1 MISIIL
7 ASSEKD
13 YLQARA
19 LIDEYVDW
27 LALDLEFQGFE
38 EEMQNLRQIY
48 GPPQGGFLI
57 IRNDQQA
64 VGSAAVRKFET
75 GIGELKR
82 MYIQPAFQGQ
92 GLGRKLLSN
101 SIDLARKLGYKKIRL
116 DTLPKMGRAIQLY
129 EAFGFYD
136 IAPYRYNPIGGT
148 RYLQLDL

>member
-82 MYIQPAFQGQ
+82 IMAVPIEDNRVLRCLNFQ
-92 GLGRKLLSN
+92 
-101 SIDLARKLGYKKIRL
+101 IF
-116 DTLPKMGRAIQLY
+116 TLK
-129 EAFGFYD
+129 D
-136 IAPYRYNPIGGT
+136 
-148 RYLQLDL
+148 